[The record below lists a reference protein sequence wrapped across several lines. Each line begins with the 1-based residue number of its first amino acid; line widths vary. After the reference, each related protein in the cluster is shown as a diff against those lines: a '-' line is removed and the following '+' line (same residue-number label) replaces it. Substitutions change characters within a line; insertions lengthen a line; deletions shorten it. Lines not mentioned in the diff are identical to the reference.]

1 MKLTPTE
8 EQQAIIDF
16 GRSSPQPMLINAL
29 AGAAKTS
36 TLVMLAH
43 SLPLQPILCIAFN
56 KRIAEEMQKRMPSH
70 VKCQTLNSLGHGV
83 WAKVVGK
90 RLTLD
95 TSKTYDLVKDETDH
109 LKGEEKAEAKAQM
122 GSIMKG
128 IGIAKAS
135 GYVPKS
141 FASIA
146 PSLIDNVSGEGLY
159 DIVAPAVDDEPTM
172 LMLRIIDQCLERS
185 IKQAYA
191 GQIDFDDQIYMSTL
205 FGGVFPR
212 YPVVMVDEAQ
222 DLSPLNHVLLEKLN
236 AGRLIAVGDPWQ
248 SIYGFRGA
256 HRSGM
261 KALKDKF
268 GMAELTLSVS
278 FRCPIT
284 AVKRAHFRVPH
295 FKWCDWAEE
304 GSISRL
310 EEWSADDVPENAFI
324 ICRNNAPLFGAALR
338 LIRGGRGVE
347 LVGRELGPGLIK
359 VLKKL
364 GPQDLKQEQVLVA
377 IKAWEVEQIHKA
389 KEARHS
395 SIRDRAECLRVFAE
409 FGQNLFEAIS
419 YAEHLFSSAGT
430 IKLMSG
436 HKAKGLETDDVI
448 HLDSWRIPSKYAKIA
463 MEGGNP
469 DPMDQ
474 ELNLK
479 YVVETRWKKR
489 LILADLEKMR

>member
-1 MKLTPTE
+1 MKLTPTA

-16 GRSSPQPMLINAL
+16 GRSSFQSMLLNAL

-95 TSKTYDLVKDETDH
+95 TSKTYDLVKDETDR
-109 LKGEEKAEAKAQM
+109 LKGEEKSEAKSQM

-135 GYVPKS
+135 GFVPKS

-146 PSLIDNVSGEGLY
+146 TSLAEGDDALY
-159 DIVAPAVDDEPTM
+159 DLVAPAVDDEPTL
-172 LMLRIIDQCLERS
+172 LMLRLITVCLERS
-185 IKQAYA
+185 IKAAYA
-191 GQIDFDDQIYMSTL
+191 GIIDFDDQIYMSTL

-222 DLSPLNHVLLEKLN
+222 DLSPLNHVLLEKLQ
-236 AGRLIAVGDPWQ
+236 APRLIAVGDPWQ

-256 HRSGM
+256 HRNGM
-261 KALKDKF
+261 QALKEKF
-268 GMAELTLSVS
+268 SMHELTLSVS
-278 FRCPIT
+278 FRCPIS

-310 EEWSADDVPENAFI
+310 EEWGPDDVPENAFI

-364 GPQDLKQEQVLVA
+364 GPDDLKQEQVLVA
-377 IKAWEVEQIHKA
+377 IKAWEVEQLAKA

-409 FGQNLFEAIS
+409 FGANLFEAIS

-448 HLDSWRIPSKYAKIA
+448 HLDPWRIPSKFACMAADAGDHSKL
-463 MEGGNP
+463 
-469 DPMDQ
+469 DQ
-474 ELNLK
+474 ELNLR
-479 YVVETRWKKR
+479 YVIETRWKKR
-489 LILADLEKMR
+489 LFLADLEKMK